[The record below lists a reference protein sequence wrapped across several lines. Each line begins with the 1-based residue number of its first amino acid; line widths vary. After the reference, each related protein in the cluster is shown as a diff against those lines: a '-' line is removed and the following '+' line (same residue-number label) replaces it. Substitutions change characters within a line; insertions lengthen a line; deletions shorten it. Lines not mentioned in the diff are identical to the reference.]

1 MDRLRAELGELE
13 TKLRVMLSP
22 SENGD
27 APRAAEVRAP
37 ARGEI
42 TALKSEIRA
51 REAFG
56 TVDERVPAKGQK
68 MRVEK
73 VEKVASSEVDAEEA
87 EMLREIE
94 ELERERDMLMQLRA
108 LEEENEQLRKI
119 KGDKASKAEAERR
132 EAQAAA
138 EAKAAAEAR
147 AAAEAKAAAD
157 AAPGHWITRP
167 PQSS

>member
-27 APRAAEVRAP
+27 APRAAEVRAL
-37 ARGEI
+37 RGEI

-56 TVDERVPAKGQK
+56 TVDERASAKGPK

-119 KGDKASKAEAERR
+119 KGDKASKAEAEVVQGSQP
-132 EAQAAA
+132 ELNGVFWL
-138 EAKAAAEAR
+138 KM
-147 AAAEAKAAAD
+147 KID
-157 AAPGHWITRP
+157 I
-167 PQSS
+167 

>member
-27 APRAAEVRAP
+27 APRAADVRAL
-37 ARGEI
+37 RGEI

-56 TVDERVPAKGQK
+56 TIYESAPAKGPK

-73 VEKVASSEVDAEEA
+73 MASSEVDAEEA
-87 EMLREIE
+87 ELLREIE

-108 LEEENEQLRKI
+108 LEEENEQLRKY
-119 KGDKASKAEAERR
+119 KGDKLLIIV
-132 EAQAAA
+132 
-138 EAKAAAEAR
+138 
-147 AAAEAKAAAD
+147 
-157 AAPGHWITRP
+157 WF
-167 PQSS
+167 